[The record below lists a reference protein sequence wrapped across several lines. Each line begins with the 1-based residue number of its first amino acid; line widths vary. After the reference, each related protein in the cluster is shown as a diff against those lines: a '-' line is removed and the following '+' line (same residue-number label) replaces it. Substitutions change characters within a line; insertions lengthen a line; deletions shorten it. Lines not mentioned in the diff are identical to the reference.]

1 MTELDDRLRHD
12 FHAVRERVE
21 RLPLPDI
28 TNREPRGSKRPRAVV
43 VVGAALV
50 VLLVVGVAVI
60 AGHSQPA
67 KRGPVARAPNALSFI
82 DDGPL
87 KAPRTYNGGHITLLP
102 PPAGVE
108 PRITASAAYA
118 TAGRAGA
125 ALVVPPVPT
134 PHLVLTIATISDYR
148 DAEGPIVD
156 HRLVWVVIF
165 TNVRVRTIGGPIPRS
180 GTSYPATTSRPT
192 TGSVLS
198 FVDATTGTYT
208 NTETGEPT

>member
-12 FHAVRERVE
+12 FRAVRERVE

-28 TNREPRGSKRPRAVV
+28 TNREPRESKRPRAL
-43 VVGAALV
+43 AALSAALI
-50 VLLVVGVAVI
+50 VLLVAGVAII
-60 AGHSQPA
+60 AGHSQTP
-67 KRGPVARAPNALSFI
+67 KRPPTTTPSTGNSNFI

-87 KAPRTYNGGHITLLP
+87 KTPRTYNGGHITLLP
-102 PPAGVE
+102 PPTGIE

-125 ALVVPPVPT
+125 AVIVPPVPT

-148 DAEGPIVD
+148 DANGPIVD
-156 HRLVWVVIF
+156 HRLVWVIIF
-165 TNVRVRTIGGPIPRS
+165 ANVRVRSIGGPAPLP
-180 GTSYPATTSRPT
+180 GTSYHATPLSPA

-198 FVDATTGTYT
+198 FVDATTGAYT
-208 NTETGEPT
+208 NTETG